1 MKSTQRKWLGVVIS
15 VAAVA
20 SLAASADAQ
29 QSTAIAKVGSSAS
42 MSKVKVIPL
51 PSPQHFVRHVTN
63 RYFPLKPGSVW
74 VYEGADSAEGE
85 RIVVRV
91 LKRTKKI
98 QGITATVVSDRVT
111 HDGELIEM
119 THDWYAQD
127 DQGRVW
133 YLGEDTTSYDNG
145 VPSPKGSWK
154 AGKNGAH
161 AGVVMFPKGHIGRT
175 YYQEFL
181 AGEAED
187 QGKLLDRSSRVVL
200 PVGKFR
206 KVRIT
211 KDTTPLEPSMLEL
224 KFYAPGVGMV
234 LELGTSPDLGRV
246 ELVSYKLG

>member
-1 MKSTQRKWLGVVIS
+1 MNSTQRKWLGAIITVV
-15 VAAVA
+15 AVA
-20 SLAASADAQ
+20 SLTGSAQAQ
-29 QSTAIAKVGSSAS
+29 QATAIAKVSTSAA
-42 MSKVKVIPL
+42 KDGVKVVAL
-51 PSPQHFVRHVTN
+51 PSPRHFVRHVTN

-111 HDGELIEM
+111 QDGELIEM

-127 DQGRVW
+127 DRGRVW
-133 YLGEDTTSYDNG
+133 YLGEATTSYDNG
-145 VPSPKGSWK
+145 VPSPEGSWK
-154 AGKNGAH
+154 AGKDGAK
-161 AGVVMFPKGHIGRT
+161 AGVVMFPRGQIGRT
-175 YYQEFL
+175 YYQEYL

-200 PVGKFR
+200 PMGKFH

-224 KFYAPGVGMV
+224 KFYAPGVGLV

-246 ELVSYKLG
+246 ELVSYQAG